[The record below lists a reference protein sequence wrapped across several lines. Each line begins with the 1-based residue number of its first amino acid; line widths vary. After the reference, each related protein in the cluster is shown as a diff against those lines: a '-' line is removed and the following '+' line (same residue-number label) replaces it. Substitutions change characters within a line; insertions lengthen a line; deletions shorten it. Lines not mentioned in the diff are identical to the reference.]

1 MNQVRTLV
9 EDLQQTE
16 GANMEL
22 FWLIQKTLP
31 LGSEAPFLSAPVA
44 HYVMQSNLWFLFPL
58 LFLSNTGNLESNTL
72 LRVLLV

>member
-1 MNQVRTLV
+1 MNHVGTLV

-31 LGSEAPFLSAPVA
+31 LGLETPFLSAPVA
-44 HYVMQSNLWFLFPL
+44 HYVMQSNLWFLVPL
-58 LFLSNTGNLESNTL
+58 IFLSNTGNLESNTL